1 MERLKTYLLA
11 VMTACAALAIGFV
24 MQHGATPQA
33 VQSAEAAPLVVSGIT
48 ETSSAL
54 SPRLPATRAAYRVPA
69 QLSLAA
75 LRTGPAP
82 DRAASLQAA
91 AASPDC
97 MVTARAK
104 VGIGAMVAL
113 EVMAPCYRSE
123 RVTIHHQGMMFTEIT
138 RPDGSLRVTVPAL
151 AESALFIVSFGNG
164 DGAIARAEVPVL
176 PYYDRVVLQGQ
187 GGSGLGL
194 HALEFGAGY
203 RDEGH
208 VWSERTGDVE
218 RAAQGD
224 GGFLTRL
231 GNSLVPGAL
240 VAEVYSFPTGAA
252 KREGSVALSVEA
264 EVTAG
269 NCGTTVEAQML
280 DRRGFGRLGV
290 NDLSLDMPACDGG
303 VGDFLVLNNLVEDLK
318 IAAR

>member
-1 MERLKTYLLA
+1 MERLKTYLLG
-11 VMTACAALAIGFV
+11 VVTACAALAIGFV
-24 MQHGATPQA
+24 MEHGAATQP
-33 VQSAEAAPLVVSGIT
+33 VLSAEAAPLVVSGIT
-48 ETSSAL
+48 ETSSAVA
-54 SPRLPATRAAYRVPA
+54 PRLPATRAAYRVPA
-69 QLSLAA
+69 QPSLAS
-75 LRTGPAP
+75 LRTVPAP
-82 DRAASLQAA
+82 DSAASLQAA

-97 MVTARAK
+97 IVTARAE
-104 VGIGAMVAL
+104 VELGAMVAL

-123 RVTIHHQGMMFTEIT
+123 RVAIHHQGMMFTEIT
-138 RPDGSLRVTVPAL
+138 RPDGSLRVSVPAL

-240 VAEVYSFPTGAA
+240 VAEVYSFPTGGA
-252 KREGSVALSVEA
+252 KREGSVALTVEA

-280 DRRGFGRLGV
+280 DRRGSGRLGV

>member
-1 MERLKTYLLA
+1 MGFNNPSVSWSEMERLLSDRRRP
-11 VMTACAALAIGFV
+11 
-24 MQHGATPQA
+24 TPPPGDGGDSPAWSHKRGPYVAPPIQRPAQA
-33 VQSAEAAPLVVSGIT
+33 VPYAELHAH
-48 ETSSAL
+48 SSFSFLDGAS
-54 SPRLPATRAAYRVPA
+54 SPE
-69 QLSLAA
+69 
-75 LRTGPAP
+75 
-82 DRAASLQAA
+82 D
-91 AASPDC
+91 
-97 MVTARAK
+97 
-104 VGIGAMVAL
+104 
-113 EVMAPCYRSE
+113 
-123 RVTIHHQGMMFTEIT
+123 
-138 RPDGSLRVTVPAL
+138 L
-151 AESALFIVSFGNG
+151 AEE
-164 DGAIARAEVPVL
+164 AE
-176 PYYDRVVLQGQ
+176 R
-187 GGSGLGL
+187 LGL

-240 VAEVYSFPTGAA
+240 VAEVYSFPTGGA

-280 DRRGFGRLGV
+280 DRRGSGRLGV
-290 NDLSLDMPACDGG
+290 NDLSLDMPACDSA